1 MFRFHKH
8 LLSTAAITAAMF
20 ACGITVAQAD
30 DDGGH
35 SHRHGY
41 KHVLLISVDGM
52 HAVDLKRWVQSRPG
66 GNFAKLSDNGVV
78 YPNAF
83 TTAPSD
89 SFPGM
94 LAQVTG
100 ATPKQGGLFYD
111 DSYDRTEFPAKAFYT
126 SQNLPD
132 PGCSGKP
139 GTELTNFEA
148 LDKTY
153 NYSTA
158 LVADFTGGGTVGQV
172 YTQLD
177 PDHMQRKLVNGK
189 CVPVFPHEYVRTN
202 TIFEIIKAAGMRTAW
217 SDKHP
222 AYEDLA
228 GPSGTGLDELY
239 APEINS
245 QDTLD
250 HGAQTGDDYT
260 TSYTGVRTYD
270 SMKVKA
276 VLNWIDGYNGART
289 QRQPVPAI
297 FGMNFQAVSVGQK
310 LAKAGNAD
318 SDKSLVGGYADAQA
332 TPGNALTLQFQFV
345 DDALGK
351 FINELK
357 QQNLYDSTLIIVS
370 AKHGQSP
377 INVKDRVA
385 ISDSLYSGAPGFGGN
400 GFEICDDVALVWL
413 SPELQQATNPA
424 TGHPYYA
431 DAKAYIQ
438 AHAADLHIQKLLDR
452 DELTKLYEDPFG
464 NSRVPDFIAI
474 TDHGVICTGG
484 SKLAEHGGFSDD
496 DRNVA
501 LVVSSPRIKH
511 GKVVED
517 TTFTTQIA
525 PTILEAL
532 DLDPH
537 ALQAVREEGVEPLKQ
552 GEAAASQ

>member
-1 MFRFHKH
+1 MRGFRNFF
-8 LLSTAAITAAMF
+8 LSTAAIAAATL
-20 ACGITVAQAD
+20 ACGVTVTRAD
-30 DDGGH
+30 DDNGH
-35 SHRHGY
+35 SQRHGY
-41 KHVLLISVDGM
+41 KQVLLISVDGM
-52 HAVDLKRWVQSRPG
+52 HSIDLKRWIETRPG
-66 GNFAKLSDNGVV
+66 GNFAKLADNGVV
-78 YPNAF
+78 YPNAY

-89 SFPGM
+89 SYPGM
-94 LAQVTG
+94 LAQFTG
-100 ATPKQGGLFYD
+100 ATPKGGGLFYD
-111 DSYDRTEFPAKAFYT
+111 DSYDRAEYPAKAFYT
-126 SQNLPD
+126 SQGLPD
-132 PGCSGKP
+132 PGCVGDP

-148 LDKTY
+148 LDKSY

-177 PDHMQRKLVNGK
+177 PDHMQRKLVDGK

-202 TIFEIIKAAGMRTAW
+202 TIFEIIKGAGRRAVW

-250 HGAQTGDDYT
+250 QGAKTGDDYT

-270 SMKVKA
+270 SMKVQA

-289 QRQPVPAI
+289 QKQSVPAI
-297 FGMNFQAVSVGQK
+297 FGTNFQAVSVGQK

-318 SDKSLVGGYADAQA
+318 SDKSLIGGYADAQA

-357 QQNLYDSTLIIVS
+357 AQNLYDSTLIIVS

-377 INVKDRVA
+377 INVADRVA
-385 ISDSLYSGAPGFGGN
+385 ISDALYSGAPGFGSH
-400 GFEICDDVALVWL
+400 GFEICDDTAYVWL

-438 AHAADLHIQKLLDR
+438 AHAADLHITKLLDR
-452 DELTKLYEDPFG
+452 DELTRLYEDPFH
-464 NSRVPDFIAI
+464 NSRVPDFIAL

-484 SKLAEHGGFSDD
+484 SKLAEHGGWSQD

-501 LVVSSPRIKH
+501 LVMSSPHIKH
-511 GKVVED
+511 ARIVD
-517 TTFTTQIA
+517 DPTFTTQIA
-525 PTILEAL
+525 PTILDAL
-532 DLDPH
+532 DLDPRS
-537 ALQAVREEGVEPLKQ
+537 LQAVREEGTQSLMRD
-552 GEAAASQ
+552 